1 MFEQKLKIEMGQVD
15 GAGVIYAPR
24 LMEIS
29 HSVYETFLAQHGW
42 SARRI
47 LDEEW
52 ALPIVH
58 MESDFH
64 LPIELGDEIMVSL
77 SLERLGESSFTLGYR
92 FMKQGELAASA
103 KSVHVAVE
111 AGGKRSL
118 PWALA
123 NLLTQA

>member
-29 HSVYETFLAQHGW
+29 HSVYEAFLAQHGW

-64 LPIELGDEIMVSL
+64 LPIEFWVTRLRSPSL
-77 SLERLGESSFTLGYR
+77 LSAWGR
-92 FMKQGELAASA
+92 AA
-103 KSVHVAVE
+103 
-111 AGGKRSL
+111 L
-118 PWALA
+118 PWVTAS
-123 NLLTQA
+123 